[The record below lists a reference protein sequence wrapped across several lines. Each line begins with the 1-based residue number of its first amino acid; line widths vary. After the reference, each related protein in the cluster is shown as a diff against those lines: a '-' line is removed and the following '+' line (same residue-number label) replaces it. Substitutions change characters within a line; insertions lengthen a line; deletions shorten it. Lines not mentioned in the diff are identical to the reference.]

1 MINRFGH
8 VSFRTGYAAMRCFKS
23 CCFNDLKLANLFD
36 DKVPDKSYQE
46 LMSVPLIDT
55 PLTDARFR

>member
-23 CCFNDLKLANLFD
+23 RCFNDLKLANLFD
-36 DKVPDKSYQE
+36 DQGIEQVLSR
-46 LMSVPLIDT
+46 IDVR
-55 PLTDARFR
+55 PSH